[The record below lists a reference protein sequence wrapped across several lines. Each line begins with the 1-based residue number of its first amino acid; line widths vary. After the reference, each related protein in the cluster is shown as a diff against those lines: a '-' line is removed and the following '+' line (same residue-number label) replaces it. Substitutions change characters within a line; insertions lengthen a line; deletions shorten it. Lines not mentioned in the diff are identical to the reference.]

1 MLMSNVVTASEGQE
15 SVLHRKRMKILLE
28 KLHLYITRMYS
39 IASNS
44 YEHTY
49 F

>member
-15 SVLHRKRMKILLE
+15 SVLHCKRMKILLE
-28 KLHLYITRMYS
+28 KLHLYITCMYS